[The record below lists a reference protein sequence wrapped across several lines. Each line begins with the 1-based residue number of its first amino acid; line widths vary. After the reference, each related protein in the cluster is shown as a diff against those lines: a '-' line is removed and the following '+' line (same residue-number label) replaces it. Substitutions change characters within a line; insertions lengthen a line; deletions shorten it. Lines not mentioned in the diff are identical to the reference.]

1 MTPIRFSAP
10 VGMALCVVAMLLL
23 IVANFLGV
31 YLFAML
37 YMPDANMGR
46 LLAFGTQN
54 GTVTALSVIFTAVVL
69 CVFCFGSLYLKTCS
83 IKAVRQFFHVG
94 HFSPKTLGIYVGA
107 MLLIIATGEVLMTAF
122 DSSPLLFLDSL
133 LTPASF
139 WWLIVAI
146 VVVAPLYEEMLF
158 RGFLFGIM
166 NAKSPASP
174 AFLGLSHQEIFAL
187 ITSSVCFACV
197 HLQYDIIGMMIILAL
212 GVLFC
217 HARIKHG
224 LGLAIFLHFLNNA
237 LTMCVYLFF
246 V

>member
-1 MTPIRFSAP
+1 MTPVRFSTP
-10 VGMALCVVAMLLL
+10 ISMALCFVAMLLL

-37 YMPDANMGR
+37 YVPDGNMAT
-46 LLAFGTQN
+46 LLDFGTQN

-69 CVFCFGSLYLKTCS
+69 CIFCFGSIYLKTRS
-83 IKAVRQFFHVG
+83 MGAVGQFFNVG
-94 HFSPKTLGIYVGA
+94 RFGLKTLGGYVGV

-122 DSSPLLFLDSL
+122 DSSPLLFLDGL

-139 WWLIVAI
+139 WWLIIAI
-146 VVVAPLYEEMLF
+146 VVVAPLYEEILF
-158 RGFLFGIM
+158 RGFLFGVL
-166 NAKSPASP
+166 NAKSPSP
-174 AFLGLSHQEIFAL
+174 PVFLGLTNPEIFAL
-187 ITSSVCFACV
+187 ATSSVCFACV
-197 HLQYDIIGMMIILAL
+197 HLQYDTIGMMVILAL

-237 LTMCVYLFF
+237 LTMCVYLFIA
-246 V
+246 